1 MDVDVNELALR
12 HLKLSFPDFNER
24 MGKFYMDEDGE
35 IRTWE
40 SWIRSYIHKDNS
52 NVTLLDMKSLRE
64 IDLNP
69 DGPKAA

>member
-1 MDVDVNELALR
+1 MEELYELALKR
-12 HLKLSFPDFNER
+12 LKLNFPDVHER
-24 MGKFYMDEDGE
+24 MGRFYIDEDGE

-40 SWIRSYIHKDNS
+40 SWCRAFAKDPGTT
-52 NVTLLDMKSLRE
+52 TLLDMKSLRE